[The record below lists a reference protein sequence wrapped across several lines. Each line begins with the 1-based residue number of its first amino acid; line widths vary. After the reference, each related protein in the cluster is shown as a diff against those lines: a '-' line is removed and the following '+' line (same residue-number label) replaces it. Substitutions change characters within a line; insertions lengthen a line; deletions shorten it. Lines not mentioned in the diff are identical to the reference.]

1 MTKAINPVVR
11 ALDLLRAL
19 NQQPQS
25 SLSRLHQATGLP
37 KSTVH
42 RLLMT
47 LKSEGYVKND
57 VVKGVYS
64 LTEKV
69 RTLCEGYTEH
79 ELVVEVGAAVLLRTT
94 RETGLPLA
102 IGTLH
107 GGRIMVRYSSMPYSP
122 IGSEH
127 TTVGHVHDLMESAM
141 GQAYLAYCSEPER
154 ARLVQLLVSRQAD
167 SSEEEELERQIGH
180 AVALTRQR
188 GYALR
193 KPSRPGSSATVS
205 IPLLLGDGIL
215 GVLGLTTFAALIND
229 KTVGECLAVLA
240 GAQAEILEEVSR
252 RIQG

>member
-69 RTLCEGYTEH
+69 RTLCDGYTEH
-79 ELVVEVGAAVLLRTT
+79 DLVVEVGAAVLLRTT

-127 TTVGHVHDLMESAM
+127 TTLGHVHDLMESAM
-141 GQAYLAYCSEPER
+141 GQAYLAYCPEPER
-154 ARLVQLLVSRQAD
+154 ERLVQLLATRKAD
-167 SSEEEELERQIGH
+167 SVEEAGLERRVGQAI
-180 AVALTRQR
+180 ALTRQR

-193 KPSRPGSSATVS
+193 KPSKPGSSATVA
-205 IPLLLGDGIL
+205 IPLLLGDEIL

-229 KTVGECLAVLA
+229 KSVGECLAVLT
-240 GAQAEILEEVSR
+240 GARAEILEEISR
-252 RIQG
+252 HGQG